1 MKSLGSLSVLLL
13 ITVDLLASSETVIT
27 LLGPKEPV
35 FVGEPFTLE
44 LMSQGCDAVEKISPI
59 FAEPKMNHIWLKKAY
74 KTIHLQE
81 DNCSV
86 SKRRYLV
93 SAQQSGLLKIAP
105 VEVKTAYDE
114 GLRDAWGN
122 LKEERYWESHYS
134 NELELHVKRLP
145 LDTTLVGEFTF
156 TLDVESR
163 DVAVDTAINAEILIE
178 GVGNFEDLSIVVP
191 TIRGIN
197 IFTEE
202 PILEYIDNAD
212 RERWRQKIIFTG
224 EADFIIPS
232 MSLEYFDL
240 TDERVKKVQTEAVP
254 IHIIGGKSGP
264 LASMSDTETV
274 QSSKGVLTWWIVAAG
289 IIGIVFLI
297 GVSRR
302 VFAWRPHMKKTSYR
316 DHKSI
321 LHLLLLHKDDE
332 GIEVIIE
339 QLEGSVYE
347 GKEMTID
354 QKELSRLLKKYQ

>member
-1 MKSLGSLSVLLL
+1 MKSLGSLIILLL
-13 ITVDLLASSETVIT
+13 MTVDLLASSETDII

-35 FVGEPFTLE
+35 FVGEPFELE
-44 LMSQGCDAVEKISPI
+44 LISQRCDSVEKVSPM
-59 FAEPKMNHIWLKKAY
+59 FEKPKMKHIWLKKAY

-163 DVAVDTAINAEILIE
+163 DVAADTAVNAEILIE
-178 GVGNFEDLSIVVP
+178 GAGNFEDLSIVVP

-202 PILEYIDNAD
+202 PKLEYIDNTNQ
-212 RERWRQKIIFTG
+212 ERWRQKIIFTG
-224 EADFIIPS
+224 EDDFVIPS

-240 TDERVKKVQTEAVP
+240 IDERVKKVQTEAVP
-254 IHIIGGKSGP
+254 IHIIGGKSAP
-264 LASMSDTETV
+264 SASMSDTETV
-274 QSSKGVLTWWIVAAG
+274 QSSKGVVTLWTVAAG

-297 GVSRR
+297 GVGRR
-302 VFAWRPHMKKTSYR
+302 VFAWRQHMKKISYR
-316 DHKSI
+316 DHKSL

-332 GIEVIIE
+332 GIEAIIE
-339 QLEGSVYE
+339 QLEGSIYE
-347 GKEMTID
+347 GKAMTID
-354 QKELSRLLKKYQ
+354 QKELRRVLKKYQ